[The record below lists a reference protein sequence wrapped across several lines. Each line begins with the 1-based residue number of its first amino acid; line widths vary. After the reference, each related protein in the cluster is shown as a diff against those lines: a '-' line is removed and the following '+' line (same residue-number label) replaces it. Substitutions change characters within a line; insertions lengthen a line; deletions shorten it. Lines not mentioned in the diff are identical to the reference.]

1 MTERFKMKTFA
12 LTFAVLA
19 SLSTYGL
26 ANDSTGYVGTG
37 GIQYLKNSQIAMQ
50 SEDLFISKK
59 IIKVD
64 YLYKNLS
71 NKDVTETI
79 LFPLPRIDNFFESD
93 FAHTEQLLKSFKI
106 VVDGKNI
113 KPEMHVR
120 TFIQKDEKS
129 PLIDATDEFKQCGF
143 SEQEMLNPWTRT
155 NYDYEYYVDK
165 LKQCNKPQI
174 QKILANF
181 KKDDVIPWSS
191 QVVYSW
197 KQTFK
202 ANSLTKIH
210 HEYKPLVGG
219 SVALYPDEY
228 NQQFCMDKQFK
239 QGLKKASAEN
249 SPFSALGYILTTGA
263 NWAKPIENFKL
274 TIERDKDEL
283 VSFCWDGPVKKI
295 SPTQFQMTKTKF
307 VPKKDLDIIFV
318 RIR

>member
-1 MTERFKMKTFA
+1 MKKFA
-12 LTFAVLA
+12 ITFAVLVQ
-19 SLSTYGL
+19 LSTYVL

-37 GIQYLKNSQIAMQ
+37 GIQYLKNSQIAMH

-59 IIKVD
+59 LVKVD
-64 YLYKNLS
+64 YVYKNLS

-79 LFPLPRIDNFFESD
+79 LFPLPRIDNFFKSD

-143 SEQEMLNPWTRT
+143 SEKDMLNPWTRT

-191 QVVYSW
+191 QVIYSW

-202 ANSLTKIH
+202 ANSLTKIY

-219 SVALYPDEY
+219 SVTHL
-228 NQQFCMDKQFK
+228 
-239 QGLKKASAEN
+239 S
-249 SPFSALGYILTTGA
+249 
-263 NWAKPIENFKL
+263 
-274 TIERDKDEL
+274 R
-283 VSFCWDGPVKKI
+283 
-295 SPTQFQMTKTKF
+295 
-307 VPKKDLDIIFV
+307 
-318 RIR
+318 